1 MGSLPEDLDR
11 LLHDLRGPLNALT
24 MHLEVLKRLSRSDLA
39 ALQSLDAIQQ
49 EAVRLAALLPAAFS
63 VMALEPAP
71 LARVDLGVL
80 VRRAAEAAGAGRVSI
95 AEGPWPEILGDER
108 LLTPAVTHLVRN
120 ALTATEAAG
129 PGRRPPHVS
138 FRPGQPGRVV
148 LIVRDWGTGLRTT
161 NPRALIRLALSPKSG
176 RPTLGLVTA
185 ERVARLHGGTL
196 TFDSPSG
203 GGAEVAIILQAAT
216 AVRAPGRAS

>member
-24 MHLEVLKRLSRSDLA
+24 MHLEVLKRLSHGDPA
-39 ALQSLDAIQQ
+39 ALQSLEAIQQ
-49 EAVRLAALLPAAFS
+49 EAIRLATLLPAAFS
-63 VMALEPAP
+63 VIALEPAQP
-71 LARVDLGVL
+71 TRLDLGVL
-80 VRRAAEAAGAGRVSI
+80 VRRAVEAEGAGRVSV

-108 LLTPAVTHLVRN
+108 LLVAAVAHLVRN

-129 PGRRPPHVS
+129 PGRRPPQVG
-138 FRPGQPGRVV
+138 FRPGEAGRVALV
-148 LIVRDWGTGLRTT
+148 VRDWGTGLRTT

-176 RPTLGLVTA
+176 RPTLGLVTV

-196 TFDSPSG
+196 AFASPPG
-203 GGAEVAIILQAAT
+203 GGAEVSMIVEAA
-216 AVRAPGRAS
+216 AAARAPGAT

>member
-39 ALQSLDAIQQ
+39 ALQSLEAIQQ
-49 EAVRLAALLPAAFS
+49 EAVRLATLLPAAFS
-63 VMALEPAP
+63 VMALEAVLPAG
-71 LARVDLGVL
+71 LDLGAV
-80 VRRAAEAAGAGRVSI
+80 VRQAVEAEGAGRASV
-95 AEGPWPEILGDER
+95 AEGPWPEVLGDER
-108 LLTPAVTHLVRN
+108 LLISAVAHLLRN

-138 FRPGQPGRVV
+138 FRPGQPGHVV
-148 LIVRDWGTGLRTT
+148 LTVRDWGTGLRTT
-161 NPRALIRLALSPKSG
+161 NPRALIRLVLSPKSG

-196 TFDSPSG
+196 TFASPPG
-203 GGAEVAIILQAAT
+203 GGAEVAIILQSAT
-216 AVRAPGRAS
+216 AARRGRAS